1 MDLVLVLVLGL
12 LAGTIAGVVG
22 TGSSII
28 LIPALVLQFG
38 PQQAIP
44 IMAIAALMANIS
56 RVLVWWRE
64 IDWPACAAYAVTGV
78 PAAVL
83 GARTLLVLPPRLVD
97 GVLGAFFL
105 LMIPARRWADR
116 KALRLNRWHLA
127 AAGALIGYLTG
138 IVASTGPLSVP
149 AFLGYGLVKGAF
161 LATEAAGSLAIFAS
175 KTVAFQRFGAL
186 PLDAALKG
194 LTVGASLMIGSLI
207 AKRIVTRLNA
217 SHFRILMDGV
227 MLFSGVSLIWMA
239 LVWKH

>member
-1 MDLVLVLVLGL
+1 MDLVLVLGLGL
-12 LAGTIAGVVG
+12 VAGTIAGVVG

-28 LIPALVLQFG
+28 LIPALVLQYG

-44 IMAIAALMANIS
+44 IMAVAALMANIS

-64 IDWPACAAYAVTGV
+64 IDWAACAAYAVTGA

-83 GARTLLVLPPRLVD
+83 GARTLLVLPADIVD

-105 LMIPARRWADR
+105 VMIPVRRWADR

-127 AAGALIGYLTG
+127 VAGAVIGYLTG

-149 AFLGYGLVKGAF
+149 VFLGYGLVKGAF

-175 KTVAFQRFGAL
+175 KAVAFQQFGAL
-186 PLDAALKG
+186 PLDAVLKG
-194 LTVGASLMIGSLI
+194 LVVGTSLMIGALI
-207 AKRIVTRLNA
+207 AKRIVTRLDA
-217 SHFRILMDGV
+217 GHFRILMDAV
-227 MLFSGVSLIWMA
+227 MLFAGLSLIWMA
-239 LVWKH
+239 VARH

>member
-1 MDLVLVLVLGL
+1 VELVLVLVLGL

-44 IMAIAALMANIS
+44 IMAVAALMANIS

-64 IDWPACAAYAVTGV
+64 IDWAVCATYALTGV

-83 GARTLLVLPPRLVD
+83 GARTLLVLPPRIVD
-97 GVLGAFFL
+97 GVLGVFFL

-127 AAGALIGYLTG
+127 IAGALIGYLTG

-149 AFLGYGLVKGAF
+149 VFLGYGLVKGAF

-175 KTVAFQRFGAL
+175 KTVAFQQFGAL
-186 PLDAALKG
+186 PLDAVLKG
-194 LTVGASLMIGSLI
+194 LVIGTSLMIGSLI
-207 AKRIVTRLNA
+207 AKRIVARLEPQ
-217 SHFRILMDGV
+217 HFRILMDGV
-227 MLFSGVSLIWMA
+227 MLFSGMFLIWMA
-239 LVWKH
+239 LA

>member
-1 MDLVLVLVLGL
+1 MDLVLVLGLGL

-28 LIPALVLQFG
+28 LIPALVLQYG

-44 IMAIAALMANIS
+44 IMAVAALMANIS

-64 IDWPACAAYAVTGV
+64 IDWAACAAYALTGA

-83 GARTLLVLPPRLVD
+83 GARTLLVLPADIVD

-105 LMIPARRWADR
+105 VMIPVRRWADR

-127 AAGALIGYLTG
+127 VAGAVIGYLTG

-149 AFLGYGLVKGAF
+149 VFLGYGLVKGAF

-175 KTVAFQRFGAL
+175 KTVAFQQFGAL
-186 PLDAALKG
+186 PLDAVLKG
-194 LTVGASLMIGSLI
+194 LVIGTSLMIGALI
-207 AKRIVTRLNA
+207 AKQIVTRLDA
-217 SHFRILMDGV
+217 RHFRILMDAV
-227 MLFSGVSLIWMA
+227 MLFSGLSLIWMA
-239 LVWKH
+239 VTRH

>member
-1 MDLVLVLVLGL
+1 MDLVLVLGLGL

-28 LIPALVLQFG
+28 LIPALVLQYG

-44 IMAIAALMANIS
+44 IMAVAAVMANVS

-64 IDWPACAAYAVTGV
+64 TDWAACAAYALTGA

-83 GARTLLVLPPRLVD
+83 GARTLLVLPADIVD

-105 LMIPARRWADR
+105 VMIPVRRWADR
-116 KALRLNRWHLA
+116 KALQLNRWHLA
-127 AAGALIGYLTG
+127 IAGALIGYLTG

-149 AFLGYGLVKGAF
+149 VFLGYGLVKGAF

-175 KTVAFQRFGAL
+175 KTVAFQQLGAL
-186 PLDAALKG
+186 PLDALLKG
-194 LTVGASLMIGSLI
+194 LIVGTSLMIGSFI
-207 AKRIVTRLNA
+207 AKRIVTRLDA
-217 SHFRILMDGV
+217 THFRILMDGV
-227 MLFSGVSLIWMA
+227 MLFAGLSLIWMA
-239 LVWKH
+239 MTRH